1 MYICTHI
8 RDLNDGREGDPLMI
22 RPLPP
27 IHSPSQARVTF
38 IFNQRNIVNQRNHFT
53 SIDIKIIRRS
63 TNRIH
68 KIIWWENLLLI
79 SGDLMR
85 NGWRWTELC
94 VPANSQDRHDT
105 PLCAGVLAAWVK
117 RQTFLFSSWRLHT
130 WLSQDLWLFY
140 KIFTKTAAT
149 NAKNTYNQWFNDNN
163 SIRNDITAC

>member
-1 MYICTHI
+1 MTGGKEI
-8 RDLNDGREGDPLMI
+8 LWWSG
-22 RPLPP
+22 
-27 IHSPSQARVTF
+27 PSLRSILRLKLAWLSSLIKETLL
-38 IFNQRNIVNQRNHFT
+38 IKETIFT

-117 RQTFLFSSWRLHT
+117 RQTFLFTSWRLHT
-130 WLSQDLWLFY
+130 WLLSGSRTVLQNIHKNSKHQSRFFRKQKHQDSRL
-140 KIFTKTAAT
+140 T
-149 NAKNTYNQWFNDNN
+149 
-163 SIRNDITAC
+163 